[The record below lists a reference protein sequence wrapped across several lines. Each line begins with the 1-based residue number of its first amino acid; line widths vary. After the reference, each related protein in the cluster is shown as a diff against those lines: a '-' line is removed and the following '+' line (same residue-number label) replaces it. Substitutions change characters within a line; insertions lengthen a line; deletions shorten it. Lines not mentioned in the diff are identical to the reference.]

1 VVYVLQNMVIEF
13 LGIPPDGS
21 QWLQY
26 QYAGITY
33 IIFLVFFLALVIS
46 IITLA
51 LSIVKRG

>member
-1 VVYVLQNMVIEF
+1 MLQNMVIEF